1 LRFFLEFLNNGRVVK
16 GVNCTFIVIIS
27 KVDLP
32 MSLSDYSSISLVGS
46 IYKVLVKVLANQL
59 SKVIGSVISLNQ
71 YAFVQGRQI
80 LDGILI
86 ANEVVDEARKKKN
99 SLLMFKVYFEKVYD
113 SVEWNYLLS
122 IMIKMKFL
130 GKWQRWIVECI
141 RSASAWVLVSTV
153 GAKEEW

>member
-46 IYKVLVKVLANQL
+46 IYKVLAKVLANQL

-130 GKWQRWIVECI
+130 GKFNIYFV
-141 RSASAWVLVSTV
+141 
-153 GAKEEW
+153 